1 MDVNLY
7 FDEAIDIHHIFPK
20 AWCEREGIAPEMYNS
35 IINKTPLTART
46 NRVIGGRAPSD
57 YLERLSNSAGV
68 DPNTTRKQ
76 ISTHL
81 ADGSLMALDDFNAF
95 FTARARALLD
105 KISSA
110 MGKPIDDLDLSSD
123 EEPEIVEEPD
133 DTDDA

>member
-1 MDVNLY
+1 MNLY

-20 AWCEREGIAPEMYNS
+20 AWCESQGIVPETYNS

-68 DPNTTRKQ
+68 DPDTISKH

-81 ADGSLMALDDFNAF
+81 ADAGLLAQDDFNAF
-95 FTARARALLD
+95 FAARARALLD

-123 EEPEIVEEPD
+123 EEPDTVEEAD

>member
-1 MDVNLY
+1 M
-7 FDEAIDIHHIFPK
+7 
-20 AWCEREGIAPEMYNS
+20 
-35 IINKTPLTART
+35 
-46 NRVIGGRAPSD
+46 IGGRAPSD

-68 DPNTTRKQ
+68 DPDTISKH

-81 ADGSLMALDDFNAF
+81 ADADLLALDDFNAF
-95 FTARARALLD
+95 FAARARALLD

-123 EEPEIVEEPD
+123 EEPEIVEEAD